1 MHPQTYED
9 LKYNLKLYSINKRNN
24 IKAIIKK
31 NDLDYKNNKKTRL
44 VNYRIRVFFVRDV
57 P

>member
-9 LKYNLKLYSINKRNN
+9 LKYNMKLYSINKRNN

-31 NDLDYKNNKKTRL
+31 NDLDYKNNKKNKTGKL
-44 VNYRIRVFFVRDV
+44 
-57 P
+57 